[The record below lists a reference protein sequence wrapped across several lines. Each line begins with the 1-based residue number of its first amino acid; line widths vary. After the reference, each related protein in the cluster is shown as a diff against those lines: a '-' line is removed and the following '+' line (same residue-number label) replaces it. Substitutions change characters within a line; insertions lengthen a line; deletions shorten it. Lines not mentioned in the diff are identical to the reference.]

1 MCSFNMSQTLHSKM
15 ASYLQF
21 DKPVFVLS
29 TQITVRPVW
38 VNTTSVQSA
47 SLKKK
52 CPPCGSDRVRTSPR
66 GSVKLR
72 TPLRGSVRVRTPPHG
87 RIGSGVR
94 VSASFQKNARL
105 VGRLRSGPC
114 LVADVVL
121 ADRVNRPC
129 RPADRANVVFTNT
142 AVTHVIDVQL
152 IHGMNT

>member
-1 MCSFNMSQTLHSKM
+1 MSQTLHSKM

-121 ADRVNRPC
+121 ADR
-129 RPADRANVVFTNT
+129 ANVVFTNT

-152 IHGMNT
+152 IHGMNTWYKTNSMLHAK